1 MKQEYIII
9 IVSLLLL
16 FFLVWKEIKRPS
28 RAHLAWR
35 LAASAL
41 AVVALACMII
51 PITYTVSAPQSSFNE
66 IVLLTTGS
74 SKEIP
79 PAYKNSKKITT
90 DPSLASAA
98 VSFIPDLSVFLS
110 EHPDISAL
118 HILGNGINDHEWER
132 IAARQ
137 ISTSYQAPS
146 QPTGFVK
153 AGWPHVI
160 RQGDKLDIYGTY
172 HNTGNDSIKIVLT
185 GLGIAMD
192 STIIQEDTSKH
203 FQLHCLPA
211 HTGATV
217 YELQAFKGNKLVAEE
232 KVPVDI
238 LPGSRTRILFL
249 SSSPGFE
256 NKFLASW
263 LYQNNYPAAIR
274 NTVSQGKYE
283 QQFLNLP
290 AVGLQH
296 ISSSLLENFDVLIA
310 DDLALAALGSNEA
323 AAVRTQL
330 NKGMGLILQTD
341 SAASLSG
348 FSRSF
353 AIKKQAVQHASA
365 RSLVLSGPGAKTKPL
380 PAEQWF
386 SISHDPYAQPLVTDE
401 QASVIVSSRLSGEG
415 RTILNT
421 AAYTYS
427 WILSG
432 NEENYSAFWSLLINK
447 AARQARPKSRWQQS
461 VAFPTV
467 DMPTG
472 IVLETASDQPPIIK
486 TDAGELYTT
495 QTPYLPDTWMAT
507 WWPVHAGW
515 QTLSNSDTVSM
526 YVFEKGDWSSA
537 KASELISRNTIH
549 AAQYKSA
556 TGKQNEEQQQKK
568 RVPVFI
574 FYIAFLAACTYLW
587 WEGKRA

>member
-9 IVSLLLL
+9 ASLLLL
-16 FFLVWKEIKRPS
+16 FFLIWKEIKRPL
-28 RAHLAWR
+28 RAHLALR

-51 PITYTVSAPQSSFNE
+51 PITYLAPAPLSSFNE
-66 IVLLTTGS
+66 IVLFTTGS

-79 PAYKNSKKITT
+79 VTYKNSKKITT
-90 DPSLASAA
+90 DASLATVAI
-98 VSFIPDLSVFLS
+98 SFIPDLSVFLS
-110 EHPDISAL
+110 AHPDISSL
-118 HILGNGINDHEWER
+118 HILGNGISDHEWER
-132 IAARQ
+132 ITARQ
-137 ISTSYQAPS
+137 IRVSYQAPS
-146 QPTGFVK
+146 LPAGFIK

-160 RQGDKLDIYGTY
+160 RHGDKLDIYGTY
-172 HNTGNDSIKIVLT
+172 HNTDNDSIKIVLT
-185 GLGIAMD
+185 GLGTAMD
-192 STIIQEDTSKH
+192 STTITKDSSQH

-232 KVPVDI
+232 KVPVNI

-263 LYQNNYPAAIR
+263 LYQNNYPAAVR

-310 DDLALAALGSNEA
+310 DDMALSALGNNEV
-323 AAVRTQL
+323 AAVRAQL

-365 RSLVLSGPGAKTKPL
+365 RALVLPGQGTKTKPL

-415 RTILNT
+415 RIILNT

-427 WILSG
+427 WVLSG

-447 AARQARPKSRWQQS
+447 ASRQARPQSKWQQS

-467 DMPTG
+467 DIPTG
-472 IVLETASDQPPIIK
+472 LVLETTSEQPPIIK

-515 QTLSNSDTVSM
+515 QTLSGSDTVSM

-537 KASELISRNTIH
+537 KASELINRNTVH

-556 TGKQNEEQQQKK
+556 IEKQNEVRQQEK

-574 FYIAFLAACTYLW
+574 FYIAFLGACTYLW

>member
-9 IVSLLLL
+9 ASLLLL
-16 FFLVWKEIKRPS
+16 FFLIWKEIKRPV
-28 RAHLAWR
+28 RAHLALR
-35 LAASAL
+35 LAASVL
-41 AVVALACMII
+41 AVVALACMIV
-51 PITYTVSAPQSSFNE
+51 PITYSVSASRSPFNE

-74 SKEIP
+74 PKEIP
-79 PAYKNSKKITT
+79 AAYKNSRKITT
-90 DPSLASAA
+90 DPSLASTAIN
-98 VSFIPDLSVFLS
+98 FIPDLSVFLS
-110 EHPDISAL
+110 THPDISNL
-118 HILGNGINDHEWER
+118 HILGNGITDSEWER
-132 IAARQ
+132 ITARQ
-137 ISTSYQAPS
+137 IRVSYQAPS
-146 QPTGFVK
+146 LPSGFVK

-160 RQGDKLDIYGTY
+160 RHGDKLDVYGTY
-172 HNTGNDSIKIVLT
+172 HNMENDSIKIVLT
-185 GLGIAMD
+185 GLGTAMD
-192 STIIQEDTSKH
+192 STIIHEDSSQH

-232 KVPVDI
+232 KVPVNI

-263 LYQNNYPAAIR
+263 LYQNNYPAAVR

-296 ISSSLLENFDVLIA
+296 INSSLLENFDVLIA

-323 AAVRTQL
+323 AAVRAQL

-341 SAASLSG
+341 SAASLSS

-353 AIKKQAVQHASA
+353 SIKKQAVQHAST
-365 RSLVLSGPGAKTKPL
+365 RSLVLPGPVTKTRSL

-401 QASVIVSSRLSGEG
+401 QAAVIVSSRLSGEG
-415 RTILNT
+415 KIILNT

-447 AARQARPKSRWQQS
+447 ASRQVKPQSKWQQS

-467 DMPTG
+467 DMPAG

-515 QTLSNSDTVSM
+515 QTLSGSDTVNM
-526 YVFEKGDWSSA
+526 YVFEKGDWYSA
-537 KASELISRNTIH
+537 KASELISRNTVH

-556 TGKQNEEQQQKK
+556 IEKQSEVGQQKK